1 MAIVRLYMSLRKQA
15 AELFSSLELGKS
27 GRFFDLKVQS
37 GRAERR

>member
-1 MAIVRLYMSLRKQA
+1 MKRILILLLYM
-15 AELFSSLELGKS
+15 GKS